1 MQALAESES
10 MSQWTDKNGRRHVG
24 LMVGGKRIHRVLPEG
39 ATSSDSKRIEA
50 ELRGALGRKQVNIPG
65 DPPMTAALAVYSEH
79 AKTLRSKDTSI
90 YHAQR
95 VAAWCELY
103 TCSQSRECAAHII
116 RDMTELVPS
125 KSGELKPAYAPATVN
140 RSLAVLKKGLSLL
153 WESNRTPENYGLR
166 VKSLKVSNKR
176 EFFLQPEQVR
186 LLTDEC
192 GNEEVKAVIWTAL
205 LTGARRG
212 EIFKI
217 ERSRIGR
224 HEIEILASHTKTLK
238 SRLVP
243 IVPALRPWLK
253 HFPLTIT
260 VEGFK
265 SAFERARVKAGMPHI
280 NFHDL
285 RHSCASILVGLDVEM
300 YVISTILGHSNT
312 QTTQRYTHLQIGP
325 QRDAL
330 KKLSDAVQKSR

>member
-1 MQALAESES
+1 
-10 MSQWTDKNGRRHVG
+10 
-24 LMVGGKRIHRVLPEG
+24 MVGGKRIHRILPEG
-39 ATSSDSKRIEA
+39 TTAGDSKRIEA
-50 ELRGALGRKQVNIPG
+50 ELRGALGRKTVNIPG
-65 DPPMTAALAVYSEH
+65 DPPMAAALAVYTDH
-79 AKTLRSKDTSI
+79 ARTLRSKDTSI
-90 YHAQR
+90 HHAQR
-95 VAAWCELY
+95 IAAWAEKY
-103 TCSQSRECAAHII
+103 TCSQARECAAHIT
-116 RDMTELVPS
+116 RDMTELVED
-125 KSGELKPAYAPATVN
+125 KKTGELKPAYAPATVN

-166 VKSLKVSNKR
+166 IKTLPVNNKR
-176 EFFLQPEQVR
+176 EVFLQPAQVR

-217 ERSRIGR
+217 DKLRIGR
-224 HEIEILASHTKTLK
+224 NEIDIPASHTKTLK
-238 SRLVP
+238 SRVVP

-265 SAFERARVKAGMPHI
+265 SAFERARIKAGMQDV

-285 RHSCASILVGLDVEM
+285 RHSCASILVGLGVDLYTV
-300 YVISTILGHSNT
+300 SKILGHSNT
-312 QTTQRYTHLQIGP
+312 QTTQRYAHLQIGP

-330 KKLSDAVQKSR
+330 KKLSDAVRRSA